1 MLKLKKWKQAVIT
14 ITAFMFVLELI
25 AIANIVFDKPLD
37 LGSITDW
44 FSSIADLL
52 MAGAAIYA
60 AWNAKDWFK
69 TKIKENALNK
79 VTLFLNNC
87 DVFSMEMRNLY
98 LRVSDLNNTD
108 PDYQPKDFEELVI
121 KQRII
126 IDEMQ
131 IKLITLKA
139 ELKSLIFWNVEPR
152 DEKIFKEYFRSNSR
166 ALLTLSGAIG
176 FGVEDYSDRL
186 KHNLNYG
193 KELIETSNS
202 LRTKHDNLKKK
213 INELFI
219 FP

>member
-14 ITAFMFVLELI
+14 ITTFMFVLELI
-25 AIANIVFDKPLD
+25 AIANILLDKPLD
-37 LGSITDW
+37 PGSVTDW
-44 FSSIADLL
+44 FSAIADLL

-87 DVFSMEMRNLY
+87 DVFSMDMRNLY

-108 PDYQPKDFEELVI
+108 PDSQPNDFAKLI
-121 KQRII
+121 FKQRET

-131 IKLITLKA
+131 IKLISLKT

-152 DEKIFKEYFRSNSR
+152 DEKIFKEYFSSNSR
-166 ALLTLSGAIG
+166 ALIKLSGAIG
-176 FGVEDYSDRL
+176 FNIDDYYDRVR
-186 KHNLNYG
+186 HNVNYG
-193 KELIETSNS
+193 RELLETSKS
-202 LRTKHDNLKKK
+202 LRTKHDNLKRN